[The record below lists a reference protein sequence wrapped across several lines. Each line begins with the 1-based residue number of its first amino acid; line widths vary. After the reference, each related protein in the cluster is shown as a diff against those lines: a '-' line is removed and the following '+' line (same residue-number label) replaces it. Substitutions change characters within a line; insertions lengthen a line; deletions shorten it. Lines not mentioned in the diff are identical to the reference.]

1 MAGYSRSF
9 SYDKDISE
17 ISVVKVM
24 QEKDKKREKKFEDKA
39 AKNGNVIL

>member
-24 QEKDKKREKKFEDKA
+24 QEKDKKREKKFTKI
-39 AKNGNVIL
+39 KNILEKR

>member
-24 QEKDKKREKKFEDKA
+24 
-39 AKNGNVIL
+39 